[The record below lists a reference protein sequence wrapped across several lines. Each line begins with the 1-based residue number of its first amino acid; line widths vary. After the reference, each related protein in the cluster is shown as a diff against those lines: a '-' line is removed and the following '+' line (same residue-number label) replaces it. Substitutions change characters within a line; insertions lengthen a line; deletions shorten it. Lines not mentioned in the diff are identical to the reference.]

1 MVQKFQESLSSSAMK
16 RKRCHEICAA
26 DPTVT
31 VEQLTERLAVD
42 ERSILRWRAEF
53 RAQHS
58 RARPQRLPLR
68 PKRLP

>member
-1 MVQKFQESLSSSAMK
+1 MQKFQESLSSSAMK
-16 RKRCHEICAA
+16 RKRCHAICQA

-31 VEQLTERLAVD
+31 VEQLMERLGVD
-42 ERSILRWRAEF
+42 ERSVLRWRAEF

-58 RARPQRLPLR
+58 RARPQKQSLR